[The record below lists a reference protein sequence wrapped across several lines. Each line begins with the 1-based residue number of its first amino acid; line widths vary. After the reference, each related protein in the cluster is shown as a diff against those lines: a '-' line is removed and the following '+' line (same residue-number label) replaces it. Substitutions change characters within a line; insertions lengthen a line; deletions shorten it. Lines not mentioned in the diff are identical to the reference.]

1 MNHEGLG
8 WRRSRYCDT
17 NACVEVARTDDSVFI
32 RNSSDPDGPILTF
45 TPAEWTAFIRGLK
58 DEES

>member
-1 MNHEGLG
+1 MDQKALD
-8 WRRSRYCDT
+8 WQRSVHCEA
-17 NACVEVARTDDSVFI
+17 NACVEVARTHDSVFI

-45 TPAEWTAFIRGLK
+45 THAEWTAFIRGLK